1 MPVPPQQA
9 NAREGAMD
17 KQASVRLVFHG
28 QVLPGFRQEDVQR
41 ALAALLKLDDA
52 RAQALFSGSR
62 VVLKRELPVD
72 QADRYVA
79 HLAKLGALVH
89 LEAAGGEAAGAAA
102 PVAPAGAGAVPL
114 PAIPSTPSAL
124 RADTSPSLPTSAT
137 QVSSTP
143 ADAGDGLGL
152 AGLTTP
158 RGAPL
163 LPRLDEQDAAPG
175 AAGASLASAQGGASS
190 PAAPLVAPAAQAP
203 GLGLEPLA
211 APGSQALAPPAAA
224 GAPAGLS
231 LQGGAAEEEIVCP
244 TCGERQS
251 KRILCRNCATNM
263 PMGIAA
269 KEEAARIEREQRLA
283 ESRGRRGQGAW
294 PGDEPGRAP
303 GDSQGGADEA
313 DAEAP
318 PLLGMGFSGRMGRLQ
333 YATAGFAIIAACLF
347 AGVLAFKLFSSPIAL
362 GVLVLVGAVA
372 VFAYSLRVTVL
383 RLHDVNLSG
392 WWSLLLFLP
401 SAAAPASPFLSLLTT
416 VASLALMAWPGSRG
430 DNDHGPRPRSGGWK
444 PLVAAI
450 LMLVLGTALLASSV
464 RNSSDAIQRLAR
476 MRGGQGT
483 ADMERSL
490 EQAMVQA
497 VLPPAARSAYERD
510 YRDGPDHKAFAVS
523 SSGAWGWWT
532 GAVSAER
539 AVERALAECDRRRE
553 AYAAECQVVN
563 VDGQWGGED

>member
-52 RAQALFSGSR
+52 RAQALFGGSR

-114 PAIPSTPSAL
+114 PAIPSTPSAASAM

-137 QVSSTP
+137 PVD
-143 ADAGDGLGL
+143 AAGDGLGL

-163 LPRLDEQDAAPG
+163 LPRLDEQETAPG
-175 AAGASLASAQGGASS
+175 AAGASFASAQGGASS

-203 GLGLEPLA
+203 GLSLEPLA
-211 APGSQALAPPAAA
+211 APGSQASAPPAAA
-224 GAPAGLS
+224 DAPAVLS

-283 ESRGRRGQGAW
+283 ESRARRGQGAW
-294 PGDEPGRAP
+294 PGDEPGDGP
-303 GDSQGGADEA
+303 GAVDA
-313 DAEAP
+313 AEAP

-333 YATAGFAIIAACLF
+333 YATAGFAIVAACLL
-347 AGVLAFKLFSSPIAL
+347 AAALAFKLMSSPVAL
-362 GVLVLVGAVA
+362 GVLALVGLVL
-372 VFAYSLRVTVL
+372 VFAYSLRVMVL
-383 RLHDVNLSG
+383 RLHDINLSG
-392 WWSLLLFLP
+392 WWAALFLLP
-401 SAAAPASPFLSLLTT
+401 SFAAPASPFLSLLTS
-416 VASLALMAWPGSRG
+416 VASIALMVWPGSRG
-430 DNDHGPRPRSGGWK
+430 DNNHGPQPQSGSWK
-444 PLVAAI
+444 AFAAAI
-450 LMLVLGTALLASSV
+450 LMLVLGTALVASSV
-464 RNSSDAIQRLAR
+464 RNASDALNGLAR
-476 MRGGQGT
+476 MRGASAG

-497 VLPPAARSAYERD
+497 VIPPAARSAYERD

-532 GAVSAER
+532 GAGSAES

-563 VDGQWGGED
+563 VDGEWGGADE